1 MHIHYF
7 ALPLS
12 LCNLGNL
19 LSQKKMA
26 KLFRQKSFVHIDLL
40 KRNSIYLKVVKK
52 KFLYKV
58 YIWAS
63 LCPEEW
69 NVVAGPRIMLGFPW
83 WLCPDNTDNTLT
95 HTHMTRY
102 THLHTHILVNALEFP
117 TYSKCCPVE
126 IEIGKPQLLHLYLWQ
141 LCAILCNFEL
151 KICVQK
157 TFLVSL
163 SQLEAVKCHK
173 YSHLPTLT

>member
-1 MHIHYF
+1 MAVLKY
-7 ALPLS
+7 LPLHFTWIPEVENAHS
-12 LCNLGNL
+12 LFCIATVTVQSGKFVVILNR
-19 LSQKKMA
+19 A

-52 KFLYKV
+52 KFLYNV

-63 LCPEEW
+63 PCPEEW

-102 THLHTHILVNALEFP
+102 THLHTLILVNALEFP

-126 IEIGKPQLLHLYLWQ
+126 EIVIGNP
-141 LCAILCNFEL
+141 
-151 KICVQK
+151 
-157 TFLVSL
+157 
-163 SQLEAVKCHK
+163 
-173 YSHLPTLT
+173 